1 MELQLIKGHF
11 TPQDA
16 VDLITRIIDIKIKYH
31 EGKITS
37 KSSEEDIKMREK
49 RIKQLQKELFEVR
62 QYIGRK
68 TGKISLDSTLTIL
81 D

>member
-11 TPQDA
+11 SAQDA
-16 VDLITRIIDIKIKYH
+16 VEIMTRMIDVKIKYH

-37 KSSEEDIKMREK
+37 ESTMEDIKMRER
-49 RIKQLQKELFEVR
+49 RIKQLQKELFELR
-62 QYIGRK
+62 QHIDK
-68 TGKISLDSTLTIL
+68 KAGKISLNSTVTIT

>member
-11 TPQDA
+11 KAQDA
-16 VDLITRIIDIKIKYH
+16 VEIITRMIDVKIKYH

-37 KSSEEDIKMREK
+37 ESTMEDIKMRER

-62 QYIGRK
+62 QYIDNK
-68 TGKISLDSTLTIL
+68 DGKISLNSIINITN
-81 D
+81 

>member
-16 VDLITRIIDIKIKYH
+16 VDLITRIIDVKVKYH

-37 KSSEEDIKMREK
+37 ESSEEDIKMREK

-62 QYIGRK
+62 QHIGHK

>member
-16 VDLITRIIDIKIKYH
+16 VDLITRIIDVKIKYH

-37 KSSEEDIKMREK
+37 ESSEEDIKMRER
-49 RIKQLQKELFEVR
+49 RIKQLQNELFDVR
-62 QYIGRK
+62 QQMGNK
-68 TGKISLDSTLTIL
+68 TGKISLDSTITIL

>member
-11 TPQDA
+11 SAQDA
-16 VDLITRIIDIKIKYH
+16 VSISSIIDVKIKYH

-37 KSSEEDIKMREK
+37 ESSEEDIKMRER
-49 RIKQLQKELFEVR
+49 RIKQLQKELAEVR
-62 QYIGRK
+62 QHIGSK
-68 TGKISLDSTLTIL
+68 TGKISLDSIVTLP

>member
-1 MELQLIKGHF
+1 MELQLIKGYF
-11 TPQDA
+11 DPQEA
-16 VDLITRIIDIKIKYH
+16 VEIITRIIDVKIKYH

-37 KSSEEDIKMREK
+37 ESTMEDIKMRER

-62 QYIGRK
+62 QFIGK
-68 TGKISLDSTLTIL
+68 KEGKISLNSTITIT

>member
-11 TPQDA
+11 SAQDA
-16 VDLITRIIDIKIKYH
+16 VEIMTRMIDVKIKYH

-37 KSSEEDIKMREK
+37 ESTMEDIKMRER
-49 RIKQLQKELFEVR
+49 RIKQLQKELFELR
-62 QYIGRK
+62 QHIDK
-68 TGKISLDSTLTIL
+68 KVGKISLNSTVTIT

>member
-11 TPQDA
+11 AAQDA
-16 VDLITRIIDIKIKYH
+16 IEIITRMIDVKIKYH

-37 KSSEEDIKMREK
+37 ESTMEDIKMRER

-62 QYIGRK
+62 QHIDKKG
-68 TGKISLDSTLTIL
+68 GKISLNSTITIT

>member
-11 TPQDA
+11 GAQDA
-16 VDLITRIIDIKIKYH
+16 VEIITRMIDVKIKYH

-37 KSSEEDIKMREK
+37 ESPMEDIKMRER

-62 QYIGRK
+62 QYIDK
-68 TGKISLDSTLTIL
+68 KEGKISLNSTVIIT

>member
-1 MELQLIKGHF
+1 MEPQLIKGHF

-16 VDLITRIIDIKIKYH
+16 VDLITRIIDVKIKYH

-37 KSSEEDIKMREK
+37 ESSEEDIKMRER
-49 RIKQLQKELFEVR
+49 RIKQLQNELFDVR
-62 QYIGRK
+62 QQMGNK
-68 TGKISLDSTLTIL
+68 TGKISLDSTITIL

>member
-16 VDLITRIIDIKIKYH
+16 VDLITRIIDVKIKYH

-37 KSSEEDIKMREK
+37 ESSEEDIKMREK

-62 QYIGRK
+62 QYISHK

>member
-11 TPQDA
+11 GAQDA
-16 VDLITRIIDIKIKYH
+16 VEIITRMIDVKIKYH

-37 KSSEEDIKMREK
+37 ESTMEDIKMRER
-49 RIKQLQKELFEVR
+49 RIKQLQKELFELR
-62 QYIGRK
+62 QHIDK
-68 TGKISLDSTLTIL
+68 KAGKISLNSTVTIT

>member
-11 TPQDA
+11 SAQDA
-16 VDLITRIIDIKIKYH
+16 VEILTRMIDVKIKYH

-37 KSSEEDIKMREK
+37 ESTMEDIKMRER
-49 RIKQLQKELFEVR
+49 RIKQLQKELYEVR
-62 QYIGRK
+62 QYIDK
-68 TGKISLDSTLTIL
+68 KEGKISLNSTVILT